1 MLSKACRG
9 SNGITFRTADSRRR
23 MRRQGPHPKPGFP
36 QSGKS
41 DKPWAFAS
49 SPNRAQTA
57 PLTRPPSDEHLAPL
71 AFRQFCPTPRA
82 DLMPPTVSPTG
93 HLRLTPCS
101 DPITPGHGST
111 SGNRWS
117 PDTPRASAI
126 LANKPPRAHGPL
138 QSLSAMV
145 TLPTTDGARTHLGH
159 LPSSPTNHLG
169 LTARSGHFRQ
179 WWHFPKPM
187 EPGHISGI
195 CHPRQQTTFGLTACS
210 GHFRQW
216 RHFPQ
221 PMEPGHT
228 SGARGPTGPPS
239 TGHSQPLPLLPSL
252 PLPANSTLPLQQD
265 APLPS

>member
-138 QSLSAMV
+138 RSLSAMV
-145 TLPTTDGARTHLGH
+145 ALPETDGARTHLGH
-159 LPSSPTNHLG
+159 LPSSPADDLRAHCLLRPLSAMAALPATD
-169 LTARSGHFRQ
+169 
-179 WWHFPKPM
+179 
-187 EPGHISGI
+187 
-195 CHPRQQTTFGLTACS
+195 
-210 GHFRQW
+210 
-216 RHFPQ
+216 
-221 PMEPGHT
+221 
-228 SGARGPTGPPS
+228 GARTHFGRTGPHWS
-239 TGHSQPLPLLPSL
+239 TIDGSQPTAAPAAIAAAPGKFNAPSPTRRTSPVMTNDRVSPLS
-252 PLPANSTLPLQQD
+252 PLP
-265 APLPS
+265 